1 MVPGIWSV
9 PGTGLMFQLPGLPG
23 SQTQSPIRTDQKDE
37 SGGQCVNFIFKEHI
51 TCSVESL
58 PQSVL
63 FLFYLFTENI
73 YFNERLGNHD
83 ETLQ

>member
-23 SQTQSPIRTDQKDE
+23 SQTQSQIRTDQKDE
-37 SGGQCVNFIFKEHI
+37 SRGQCVNFIYKEHI

-58 PQSVL
+58 PH
-63 FLFYLFTENI
+63 LFYLFTENI

>member
-23 SQTQSPIRTDQKDE
+23 SQTQSPIRTDQKNE
-37 SGGQCVNFIFKEHI
+37 SRGQCVNFIYKEHI

-58 PQSVL
+58 PH
-63 FLFYLFTENI
+63 LFYLFTENI

>member
-1 MVPGIWSV
+1 
-9 PGTGLMFQLPGLPG
+9 MFQLPGLPG

-37 SGGQCVNFIFKEHI
+37 SRGQCVNFIYKEHI

-58 PQSVL
+58 PH
-63 FLFYLFTENI
+63 LFYLFTENI

>member
-1 MVPGIWSV
+1 
-9 PGTGLMFQLPGLPG
+9 MFKLPGLPG

-37 SGGQCVNFIFKEHI
+37 SGGQCVNFIYKEHI

-58 PQSVL
+58 PH
-63 FLFYLFTENI
+63 LFYLFTENI